1 MVGGVCDGEDYD
13 IIQGIIIRK
22 SGRPIFYVMDSVE
35 VLTRY
40 PPSISSRMA
49 ALNYVVSTTVYYNF
63 TNSAILTWILGFIQI
78 FREIH
83 DLGFVS
89 LN

>member
-40 PPSISSRMA
+40 PPSISSLMA
-49 ALNYVVSTTVYYNF
+49 CFELRCFNHCLLQFHQFSHPHLDFGLYSDF
-63 TNSAILTWILGFIQI
+63 PGDS
-78 FREIH
+78 
-83 DLGFVS
+83 
-89 LN
+89 